1 MAEGKNMTAKD
12 LTDDELIARITETYN
27 LTRYGG
33 DVAELVRRYR
43 DSSFRLSRIANEAS
57 FQSPSATQVAP
68 APEKPVATSFSAT
81 SEGRGPEPA
90 PSDHRGP
97 YHHGL
102 GQREDCDKCDAWLAD
117 CDVPGCTSCLRT
129 RASVAPAPEKP
140 VATPPRGGTGHAP
153 QRQQCGC
160 GAPLDSTGRCTWGPS
175 PRCRLPRTAAG
186 VIELCQRVLEPP
198 ARYEDVHT
206 LAEWVLT
213 TGLVGRL
220 CPCGSPLDE
229 QGRCPV
235 HTRLMRDVT
244 GKT

>member
-1 MAEGKNMTAKD
+1 MTVKD

-57 FQSPSATQVAP
+57 FQPPPATQVAT
-68 APEKPVATSFSAT
+68 E
-81 SEGRGPEPA
+81 
-90 PSDHRGP
+90 
-97 YHHGL
+97 
-102 GQREDCDKCDAWLAD
+102 
-117 CDVPGCTSCLRT
+117 
-129 RASVAPAPEKP
+129 PEKP
-140 VATPPRGGTGHAP
+140 VATPPRGSTG
-153 QRQQCGC
+153 QCGC
-160 GAPLDSTGRCTWGPS
+160 GAPLDSTGRCTWGPT
-175 PRCRLPRTAAG
+175 PRCRMPTTAAG
-186 VIELCQRVLEPP
+186 VLELCQRVLDPP
-198 ARYEDVHT
+198 ARYEGVRA

-244 GKT
+244 GKP